1 MNQSD
6 SLSGLMEA
14 WKRLDEQLIP
24 LHQHYASERASL
36 TGSSISTPRS
46 KLPLIQATAQY
57 SAVLTPLNQ
66 SDVNLRPVSIEGPAL
81 KESLLPNVKVN
92 DQSMGVNTEEA
103 HLYSVGR
110 YPIPSAESPSQS
122 SALWS
127 RDGFTPK
134 PRVISS
140 LLTDQSSSSRS
151 QPQLLGEDAIE
162 RHPTPSLLKRD
173 LSPISENIPQSP
185 HQLMS
190 DELIDAS
197 ASDAELKAFT
207 SVAERLMQAQERST
221 GVYTTLDSTQPAPL
235 DELYESIN
243 PSLPSMV
250 SRPVSFPDY
259 HPDHDYRSGSY
270 SSLTPLVVNAPK
282 SLTPRHKTSWSKML
296 IVSLISL
303 MVGGVIAHFLLQDL
317 IQLIEGR

>member
-1 MNQSD
+1 MNQSE

-36 TGSSISTPRS
+36 ARSPISIPRS
-46 KLPLIQATAQY
+46 KPPIIQATAQY

-66 SDVNLRPVSIEGPAL
+66 SDVNLRPVSIEGHAL
-81 KESLLPNVKVN
+81 SESLLPNVKVN
-92 DQSMGVNTEEA
+92 DQSMGATNEEA
-103 HLYSVGR
+103 HPYSVGL
-110 YPIPSAESPSQS
+110 YPIPSAKSPSQS

-134 PRVISS
+134 PRVVSP
-140 LLTDQSSSSRS
+140 LPTDQSASSQS
-151 QPQLLGEDAIE
+151 QPQLLGEKVIE
-162 RHPTPSLLKRD
+162 RHSMPSGLKRD
-173 LSPISENIPQSP
+173 LSPISENIPQSR
-185 HQLMS
+185 HQFMS
-190 DELIDAS
+190 NELIDAS
-197 ASDAELKAFT
+197 ASDAELQAFT
-207 SVAERLMQAQERST
+207 SVAERLIQAQERNT

-243 PSLPSMV
+243 PPLHSMV

-270 SSLTPLVVNAPK
+270 SSLVPLVVNAPK
-282 SLTPRHKTSWSKML
+282 PLTSRHKNSWSKML

-303 MVGGVIAHFLLQDL
+303 MIGGVMAHFFLRDL